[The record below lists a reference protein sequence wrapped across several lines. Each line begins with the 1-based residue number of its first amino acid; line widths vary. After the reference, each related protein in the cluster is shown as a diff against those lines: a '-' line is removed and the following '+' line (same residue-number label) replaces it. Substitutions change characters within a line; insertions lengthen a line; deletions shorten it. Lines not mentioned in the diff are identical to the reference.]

1 MLMDG
6 NTRQIIGANVKRLRL
21 AVGWSQSELAR
32 HTAGVAQTTI
42 SALEKGAKSP
52 SAETLDDL
60 AHALRVPAWALFVPN
75 IPTDA
80 DILRHADRLV
90 QRYLTVPDR
99 GRQTIDTIAEAEA
112 RYASV
117 KKD

>member
-1 MLMDG
+1 MRMDST
-6 NTRQIIGANVKRLRL
+6 TRHTIAANVRRLRT
-21 AVGWSQSELAR
+21 AAGWSQSELAR
-32 HTAGVAQTTI
+32 RTAGVAQTTI
-42 SALEKGAKSP
+42 SALEKGRKSP

-60 AHALRVPAWALFVPN
+60 AHALRVPAWALFLPN